1 MHAWIGFF
9 FSCAMIIVAALGKSQ
24 YQWLPNSLA
33 ATPSMEFMF
42 LIGCAGFGAALA
54 MLAPSYSTAR
64 LASLWSSAALAVVVV
79 VVNIDNLNLRDD
91 DSDRTVAPAVVVPA
105 KPDVEEPKVDFVLKK
120 TIHED
125 KWVPFNNLERRI
137 REHER
142 NQPALP
148 ANMDTHEPTPPAEP
162 NPEQ

>member
-1 MHAWIGFF
+1 
-9 FSCAMIIVAALGKSQ
+9 
-24 YQWLPNSLA
+24 
-33 ATPSMEFMF
+33 
-42 LIGCAGFGAALA
+42 

-79 VVNIDNLNLRDD
+79 VINIDNLNLFGDT
-91 DSDRTVAPAVVVPA
+91 DRAVEPVVVVPA

-162 NPEQ
+162 NSEQ

>member
-9 FSCAMIIVAALGKSQ
+9 FSCAMIVMAALGKSG
-24 YQWLPNSLA
+24 YQWLPGNLA

-64 LASLWSSAALAVVVV
+64 LASLWSSAALAVVVLV
-79 VVNIDNLNLRDD
+79 INIDNLSLHD
-91 DSDRTVAPAVVVPA
+91 DSIRTVEPAVVVPA
-105 KPDVEEPKVDFVLKK
+105 KPDVAEPKVEFVLKK
-120 TIHED
+120 TIHEG
-125 KWVPFNNLERRI
+125 KWVPFSDLERRI
-137 REHER
+137 RTHER
-142 NQPALP
+142 NQPPLP
-148 ANMDTHEPTPPAEP
+148 ANMDTYEPTPPPEP

>member
-9 FSCAMIIVAALGKSQ
+9 FSCAMIVVAAVGKSG
-24 YQWLPNSLA
+24 YQLLPNSLA
-33 ATPSMEFMF
+33 ATPSSEFMF
-42 LIGCAGFGAALA
+42 LIGCAGFGGALA

-64 LASLWSSAALAVVVV
+64 LASLWSSAALAVVVL
-79 VVNIDNLNLRDD
+79 VVNIDNLNLYD
-91 DSDRTVAPAVVVPA
+91 DSDRILEPAVVVPA

-120 TIHED
+120 TIHEGQ
-125 KWVPFNNLERRI
+125 WVPFNNLERRI

-142 NQPALP
+142 NQPTLP
-148 ANMDTHEPTPPAEP
+148 ANMDTNEPTPPAEP

>member
-9 FSCAMIIVAALGKSQ
+9 FSCAMIIVAALSKSG
-24 YQWLPNSLA
+24 YQLFPTSIA
-33 ATPSMEFMF
+33 ATPSSEFMF

-54 MLAPSYSTAR
+54 MLAPSYSMAR

-79 VVNIDNLNLRDD
+79 IVNIDNLNLHDT
-91 DSDRTVAPAVVVPA
+91 SIQTVEPAVVVPA
-105 KPDVEEPKVDFVLKK
+105 KPDEEQPKIDFVLKK
-120 TIHED
+120 SIHEG

-137 REHER
+137 QEHER

-162 NPEQ
+162 DPEQ

>member
-9 FSCAMIIVAALGKSQ
+9 FSCAMIIVAALGKSG
-24 YQWLPNSLA
+24 YQWYPSSLA
-33 ATPSMEFMF
+33 GTPSSEFMF

-54 MLAPSYSTAR
+54 MLAPSHSVAR
-64 LASLWSSAALAVVVV
+64 LASIWSSAALAVVVV
-79 VVNIDNLNLRDD
+79 VVNIDNLNFHDN
-91 DSDRTVAPAVVVPA
+91 SVQNVEPAVVVPA

>member
-9 FSCAMIIVAALGKSQ
+9 FSCAMIIVAALGKSG
-24 YQWLPNSLA
+24 YQWLPDSLVA
-33 ATPSMEFMF
+33 NPSTQFMF
-42 LIGCAGFGAALA
+42 LIGCAGFGGALA

-64 LASLWSSAALAVVVV
+64 LASLWSSAALAVVVL
-79 VVNIDNLNLRDD
+79 VVNIDNLNL
-91 DSDRTVAPAVVVPA
+91 SDNSVQSVEPAVVVPA
-105 KPDVEEPKVDFVLKK
+105 KPDAEEPKVDVVLKK

-142 NQPALP
+142 NQPQLP
-148 ANMDTHEPTPPAEP
+148 ANMDTHEPIPPAEP